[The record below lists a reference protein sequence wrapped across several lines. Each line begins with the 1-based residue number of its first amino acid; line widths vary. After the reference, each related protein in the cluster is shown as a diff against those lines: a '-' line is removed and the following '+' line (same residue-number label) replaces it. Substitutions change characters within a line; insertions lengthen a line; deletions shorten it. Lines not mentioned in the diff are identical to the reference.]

1 MDTKDRDMSD
11 ADFKEMVAYFWK
23 EKGDPTRLSGW
34 DEERC
39 RQLMPSFYEAWRQ
52 CEAYRTLADLAADAG
67 R

>member
-1 MDTKDRDMSD
+1 MSD
-11 ADFKEMVAYFWK
+11 AIFKEMVAYFWK
-23 EKGDPTRLSGW
+23 KKGDPTRLSGW